1 MRLVNIA
8 LLLPPWCQDG
18 NLLYGAAVYSAAAVF
33 LATQAI
39 VGDGNKSKDGDAKGG
54 RKSEEARTD
63 EERDPRA
70 LVVREEHRGES
81 PGADLFNFMGWG
93 K

>member
-1 MRLVNIA
+1 MY
-8 LLLPPWCQDG
+8 QDG
-18 NLLYGAAVYSAAAVF
+18 NFLYSAAVYSAAAVF

-39 VGDGNKSKDGDAKGG
+39 VGDGNKSNDGDEGG
-54 RKSEEARTD
+54 ERPPEGGAEE
-63 EERDPRA
+63 DPTA
-70 LVVREEHRGES
+70 LVVREEQSSSSSES